1 MFVDYVK
8 IYLEAGD
15 GGTGCVSF
23 RREKYVPH
31 GGPDGGDGGRGGHI
45 YLVADPHV
53 VTLLDFKYRPH
64 YRAKRGQHGMGSN
77 CSGRDA
83 EDLYLHVPLG
93 TVVSDEHGNPLADLV
108 EPGQVFLA
116 ARGGRGG
123 RGNQHFAT
131 PTNKAPRKFE
141 YGEKGE
147 RRTLILELKLIAD
160 VGLIGLPN
168 AGKSTLLATF
178 TAATPKIAPYP
189 FTTIHPNLGLME
201 FDDAT
206 RCTVA
211 DIPGLIEG
219 AHRGA
224 GLGHRFLRHIE
235 RTKLLVHLI
244 APPDQPPLDDFEAY
258 RYARELVNRELAQYS
273 ETLAAKPQI
282 VCLSKCDLLEPTT
295 VEKLVCQFREREGVE
310 VLPISAQAHTGLE
323 SLKSAIKTALRQL
336 SASES
341 ETNPGSPAPRSSGLT
356 GLSEDTGQSTRGES
370 GESADHGRDPDTR

>member
-1 MFVDYVK
+1 MFVDYAK

-93 TVVSDEHGNPLADLV
+93 TVVSDEHGNHLADLV

-160 VGLIGLPN
+160 VGIIGLPN
-168 AGKSTLLATF
+168 AGKSTLLATL

-189 FTTIHPNLGLME
+189 FTTIHPNLGVME

-206 RCTVA
+206 RCTLA

-219 AHRGA
+219 AHRGT

-244 APPDQPPLDDFEAY
+244 APPEQPPLDDFEAY

-273 ETLAAKPQI
+273 ATLAAKPQI

-295 VEKLVCQFREREGVE
+295 VEALVRQFREREGVE
-310 VLPISAQAHTGLE
+310 ILPISAQAHTGLE
-323 SLKSAIKTALRQL
+323 RLKSEIQKALRNL
-336 SASES
+336 TDSES
-341 ETNPGSPAPRSSGLT
+341 MPSVAVPASSLPASSSTTDDAEQLAGSET
-356 GLSEDTGQSTRGES
+356 GEPTD
-370 GESADHGRDPDTR
+370 ETCNTDAN

>member
-1 MFVDYVK
+1 MFVDYSK

-93 TVVSDEHGNPLADLV
+93 TVVSDEHGNHLADLV

-168 AGKSTLLATF
+168 AGKSTLLATL

-189 FTTIHPNLGLME
+189 FTTIHPNLGVME

-206 RCTVA
+206 RCTLA

-224 GLGHRFLRHIE
+224 GLGHRFLRHVE

-244 APPDQPPLDDFEAY
+244 APPEQPPLDDFEAY

-273 ETLAAKPQI
+273 ATLAAKPQI

-295 VEKLVCQFREREGVE
+295 VEALVRQFRERERVE
-310 VLPISAQAHTGLE
+310 ILPISAHEHTGLE
-323 SLKSAIKTALRQL
+323 RLKTEIQKALRSL
-336 SASES
+336 TKSES
-341 ETNPGSPAPRSSGLT
+341 VPNVAAPTSSVPSGSCTRDDVDQSGENETDEPTDETS
-356 GLSEDTGQSTRGES
+356 DTG
-370 GESADHGRDPDTR
+370 AL